1 MRKTQND
8 DSAGHRAPGRQDDIS
23 VAAAVRGYLAGLAL
37 AALLTIAAFT
47 LPTTGLVWAP
57 AVPIALIALA
67 VGQMGVHLVFFLHIT
82 SGPDNT
88 NNILALA
95 FGVLIIAI
103 LLGGTLWIMTSLD
116 HHHMSTEMLQ
126 RMQR

>member
-1 MRKTQND
+1 MSKQPGRD
-8 DSAGHRAPGRQDDIS
+8 AIGHSAPGESDERS
-23 VAAAVRGYLAGLAL
+23 VGGALRGYIAGLII

-47 LPTTGLVWAP
+47 LPMTGLVWGP

-67 VGQMGVHLVFFLHIT
+67 VGQMGVHLVFFLHIS

-95 FGVLIIAI
+95 FGVLIIA
-103 LLGGTLWIMTSLD
+103 LLMGGTLWIMTSLD
-116 HHHMSTEMLQ
+116 HHHMSAEMLQ

>member
-1 MRKTQND
+1 VRKTQND
-8 DSAGHRAPGRQDDIS
+8 DSDGHRAPGRQDDIS
-23 VAAAVRGYLAGLAL
+23 VATAIRGYLAGLAL

-47 LPTTGLVWAP
+47 LPATGLVWAP

-67 VGQMGVHLVFFLHIT
+67 VGQMGVHLIFFLHIT

-116 HHHMSTEMLQ
+116 HHHMTAEMLQ